1 MELTEPEMAY
11 LRRFSSETAN
21 NIFGPGSIFKA
32 CWGYIDDLVF
42 LSIPK
47 AQWEI
52 DWDSFPIPLTPEVP
66 FPWTSL
72 EALHQRADEA
82 RKEAQQREKTIIHPA
97 ES

>member
-21 NIFGPGSIFKA
+21 NVFGSGSIFKT
-32 CWGYIDDLVF
+32 CLGYIDDLVF

-52 DWDSFPIPLTPEVP
+52 DWNSHPIPLTPEVP
-66 FPWTSL
+66 FPWASL
-72 EALHQRADEA
+72 EALHQRAEEA
-82 RKEAQQREKTIIHPA
+82 RKEARQRENALRPN